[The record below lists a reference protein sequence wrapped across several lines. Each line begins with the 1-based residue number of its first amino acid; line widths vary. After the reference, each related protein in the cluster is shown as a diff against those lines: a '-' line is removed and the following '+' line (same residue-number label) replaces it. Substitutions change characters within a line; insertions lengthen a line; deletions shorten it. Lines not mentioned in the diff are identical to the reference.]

1 VRVGGLVILASFR
14 RADPGGTALL
24 LYPFNIVDECG
35 FQERSLLNKSRVV
48 ACKDFE
54 EFSLPSQPTWIFS
67 LC

>member
-1 VRVGGLVILASFR
+1 VGLVILASFR
-14 RADPGGTALL
+14 RAHPWGTAVL

-35 FQERSLLNKSRVV
+35 FQERSLYNKSRVV

-54 EFSLPSQPTWIFS
+54 EFSLRSQPTWIFS